1 MYVDD
6 LGRMLGWEF
15 SLMAATVR
23 IINSGLL
30 DQLPTLKIQ
39 FSHFAGGIGRAL
51 PGGRTGRNTAPPA
64 FRVMAA
70 SRGSCSTTTFG
81 SDCFT
86 IVAGGLVP
94 IARPSAAPTGCAWG
108 SRSCRRHHK
117 LSLRPTIPRPWK
129 T

>member
-1 MYVDD
+1 MVVDFQHHYTPPELMERGGAGILRLDENGNPNYKFNPLLAD
-6 LGRMLGWEF
+6 LPAHVRM
-15 SLMAATVR
+15 MDR
-23 IINSGLL
+23 
-30 DQLPTLKIQ
+30 
-39 FSHFAGGIGRAL
+39 AGIDLAVL
-51 PGGRTGRNTAPPA
+51 
-64 FRVMAA
+64 
-70 SRGSCSTTTFG
+70 SCG

-129 T
+129 TTTRSLLISPRSAP